1 MGGVILLFFIVP
13 KKVQWIVLLAASLGF
28 YLTWGW
34 EALPFL
40 AGSTFIAWICARL
53 ISGKYKE
60 IKDPAPAKKQA
71 RPFLLLA
78 LTGLLGVLLYSKI
91 GNVIARSD
99 PTVRIISI
107 LGVSY
112 FTFSLIAY
120 VADVYWRKIK
130 AEPNYF
136 RLLLFV
142 SYFPKV
148 LQGPISRQNFLGPQ
162 LREEHKFNYSD
173 FCNGLQ
179 LMVWGYFK
187 KLVIADRLALMTNRV
202 FGNIEGESGSHLLV
216 AAMFAAVQ
224 LYCDFSGCMD
234 IAGGLSEVLG
244 LKLEQNFDHPFFSNS
259 AAEFWRRWHI
269 TLGNWFRDYVY
280 MPLVISP
287 RLIGLSKKVRERF
300 GKRAGKA
307 VMTVVPSLAVWI
319 LTGLWHSTGWNYVV
333 WGLYWFTLITGSTIF
348 APEIKKFTKL
358 LRINTETEGWS
369 LFQTVRTFFLF
380 VIGRIL
386 TVPGDL
392 GLSMKVFGKIFGDF
406 RIRNLVDE
414 SLYTLGMDRPDFI
427 LACVCMLILLVVS
440 RMQLKGSVRERIAR
454 QNIVLRWA
462 IYYLAFFAVL
472 IFGIYG
478 PGYDAGSFVYMQF

>member
-1 MGGVILLFFIVP
+1 M
-13 KKVQWIVLLAASLGF
+13 LLAASLGF

-216 AAMFAAVQ
+216 ALFFSAFQ
-224 LYCDFSGCMD
+224 IYCDFSGCMD

-244 LKLEQNFDHPFFSNS
+244 LKLEQNFDHPFFSKS

-269 TLGNWFRDYVY
+269 TLGNWCTNYLFT
-280 MPLVISP
+280 PIATSP
-287 RLIGLSKKVRERF
+287 WLIHHTKFINVKI
-300 GKRAGKA
+300 GKRVRKA
-307 VMTVVPSLAVWI
+307 ILTLIPLLAVW
-319 LTGLWHSTGWNYVV
+319 LFTGLWHGTGWNYIV
-333 WGLYWFTLITGSTIF
+333 WGIYWFIIIGVTSIF
-348 APEIKKFTKL
+348 APEIKRFSKKL
-358 LRINTETEGWS
+358 QINTNNDVWI
-369 LFQTVRTFFLF
+369 LFQVIRTFCLFL
-380 VIGRIL
+380 ISRIFSA
-386 TVPGDL
+386 TGDL
-392 GLSMKVFGKIFGDF
+392 RLSMTIFRKIFADF
-406 RIRNLVDE
+406 RPWHLVDG

-427 LACVCMLILLVVS
+427 LACVCIVVL
-440 RMQLKGSVRERIAR
+440 MITEVVELKKGSIRELVAGSPI
-454 QNIVLRWA
+454 IIRWFL
-462 IYYLAFFAVL
+462 YYLLFFSIL